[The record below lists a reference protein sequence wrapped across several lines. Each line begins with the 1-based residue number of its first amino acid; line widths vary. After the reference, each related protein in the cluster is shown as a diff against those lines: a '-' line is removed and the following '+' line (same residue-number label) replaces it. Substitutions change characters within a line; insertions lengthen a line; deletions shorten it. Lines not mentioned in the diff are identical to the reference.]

1 MISDTQAVQF
11 SKNAVQ
17 SVLKEESPNRGE
29 TVALFACA
37 LHESKF
43 SYGWTGA
50 GVGSFN
56 EGAIQCGG
64 WKGKR
69 FVYVDTHPNPD
80 GTSTKYSACF
90 RAYVTEQDGW
100 NDLSRVMYAGR
111 RDVVRLAASRENWLA
126 VSETMRSTGYY
137 EGFGK
142 TLADRVANHARA
154 MAKGINRALKVYGD
168 VPIVIPPWAMTDL
181 ERTLVFGCVGE
192 DIKVLQAELQ
202 LARDGIFG
210 KVTLA
215 AVNQYQEHRGLKV
228 DGIVGPRTWKE
239 LMNDEYIPNAA

>member
-1 MISDTQAVQF
+1 MITDTQAVQF
-11 SKNAVQ
+11 SKGAIQ
-17 SVLKEESPNRGE
+17 KVLNETTPNRGE
-29 TVALFACA
+29 VVATFACA
-37 LHESKF
+37 LHESRF

-80 GTSTKYSACF
+80 GTSTKYTACF
-90 RAYVTEQDGW
+90 RAYDTEQDGW
-100 NDLSRVMYAGR
+100 NDLARVMYTGR
-111 RDVVRLAASRENWLA
+111 RERVRIAAANENWLG

-142 TLADRVANHARA
+142 TLGDRVANHARA

-168 VPIVIPPWAMTDL
+168 VPIIIPAWTMTELD
-181 ERTLVFGCVGE
+181 RVLVFGCVGE
-192 DIKVLQAELQ
+192 DVKVLQAELQ

-210 KVTLA
+210 KITRE
-215 AVNQYQEHRGLKV
+215 AVHQYQIVRGLKV
-228 DGIVGPRTWKE
+228 DDKVGPKTWKE
-239 LMNDEYIPNAA
+239 LMHDEYVPTAA